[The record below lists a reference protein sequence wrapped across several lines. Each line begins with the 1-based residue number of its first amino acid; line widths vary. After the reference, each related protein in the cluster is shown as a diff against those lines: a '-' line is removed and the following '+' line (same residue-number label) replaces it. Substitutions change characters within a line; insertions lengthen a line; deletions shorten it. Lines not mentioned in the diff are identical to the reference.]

1 MMNGGIIGS
10 CRADDDGGAVFIK
23 QGGFFVM
30 NGGTIENCTAGANG
44 GAVNIYE
51 NGSFTMTGGI
61 IKDCKMD
68 LGGLGNAIYG
78 KNSTAIVAISGGTIE
93 NCGVFPWSFDEFTVT
108 FDSGG
113 GSTVSEQKLRNAP
126 AVKPADPKKDG
137 YDFAGWY
144 LGDALYVKTDENGMA
159 WESLTGTNPTYC
171 DASYQLGRR
180 ADGSKS
186 HAAKN
191 LFLGETTDYQYARI
205 SVQVHIGTHLGS
217 RSDHT
222 VTAPTPGAAQ
232 SSGNGG
238 TPILWMRVNGTWR
251 WMDISDY
258 VGINGD
264 WVTCPI
270 DMSLLRGGQ
279 ENYFG
284 LTTNVVSYGNFTDSS
299 VDFYATRVEEG
310 FNSFLTNDP
319 YSDNNFAQYQER
331 NINLVLEFYDGSQ
344 WVRVPSSESYA
355 YDEHTVLGLFGDNN
369 TWYNAARNL
378 VLGDLS
384 RYSQARLRV
393 QMHIGNKL
401 TVQDNPYVGGGSAL
415 PVSHSTSVPKEN
427 PAVKDV
433 KDNEDV
439 KLRVRVNGNW
449 FETSLQ
455 PYKGQAAV
463 WVPVDIDLGVL
474 RGGEENYF
482 HVSSTAVN
490 YGDRTANTVDL
501 FYSNANKD
509 LNSFL
514 SADEYCDNGWVRYND
529 RNFNIRLE
537 LFDGS
542 KWVTTAPQE
551 TTYYD
556 GSVPVGYHGEQNDW
570 SNAARNIM
578 VGSLDGYTAARVVV
592 ELHVGSALAGLDDA
606 DIGGDVPAGFDRNA
620 DVGKPAYAAVK
631 DTAPVIDEHPAET
644 SGHVWLW
651 FVIGGAVVLIVVG
664 LVIVLSKR
672 KKESKTR

>member
-1 MMNGGIIGS
+1 MMNGGITGS

-61 IKDCKMD
+61 IKDCKVD

-144 LGDALYVKTDENGMA
+144 LRDALYVKTDENGMA

-232 SSGNGG
+232 NSGNGG

-319 YSDNNFAQYQER
+319 YSDNNFAQYQDR

-344 WVRVPSSESYA
+344 WVRVPSGESYA

-384 RYSQARLRV
+384 RYLQARLRV

-463 WVPVDIDLGVL
+463 WVPEDIDLGVL

-501 FYSNANKD
+501 FYSNASKD

-529 RNFNIRLE
+529 RK
-537 LFDGS
+537 G
-542 KWVTTAPQE
+542 
-551 TTYYD
+551 
-556 GSVPVGYHGEQNDW
+556 HG
-570 SNAARNIM
+570 
-578 VGSLDGYTAARVVV
+578 L
-592 ELHVGSALAGLDDA
+592 
-606 DIGGDVPAGFDRNA
+606 
-620 DVGKPAYAAVK
+620 
-631 DTAPVIDEHPAET
+631 
-644 SGHVWLW
+644 
-651 FVIGGAVVLIVVG
+651 
-664 LVIVLSKR
+664 
-672 KKESKTR
+672 

>member
-1 MMNGGIIGS
+1 MGERLNVIDDYAEDQFATFLNTKLA
-10 CRADDDGGAVFIK
+10 ADVPAND
-23 QGGFFVM
+23 
-30 NGGTIENCTAGANG
+30 AGDRVVVHTLTPATPG
-44 GAVNIYE
+44 
-51 NGSFTMTGGI
+51 
-61 IKDCKMD
+61 
-68 LGGLGNAIYG
+68 
-78 KNSTAIVAISGGTIE
+78 
-93 NCGVFPWSFDEFTVT
+93 
-108 FDSGG
+108 
-113 GSTVSEQKLRNAP
+113 AP
-126 AVKPADPKKDG
+126 ASGTAEGRENAHLRVRLNG
-137 YDFAGWY
+137 EWY
-144 LGDALYVKTDENGMA
+144 ETALDNVKTDENGMA

-232 SSGNGG
+232 NSGNGG

-319 YSDNNFAQYQER
+319 YSDNNFAQYQDR

-344 WVRVPSSESYA
+344 WVRVPSGESYA
-355 YDEHTVLGLFGDNN
+355 YDEYTVLGLFGDNN

-401 TVQDNPYVGGGSAL
+401 TVQDNPYVCRRRLGTARFPQHKRSQGKSGR
-415 PVSHSTSVPKEN
+415 EG
-427 PAVKDV
+427 
-433 KDNEDV
+433 
-439 KLRVRVNGNW
+439 R
-449 FETSLQ
+449 
-455 PYKGQAAV
+455 KGQ
-463 WVPVDIDLGVL
+463 
-474 RGGEENYF
+474 
-482 HVSSTAVN
+482 
-490 YGDRTANTVDL
+490 
-501 FYSNANKD
+501 
-509 LNSFL
+509 
-514 SADEYCDNGWVRYND
+514 
-529 RNFNIRLE
+529 
-537 LFDGS
+537 
-542 KWVTTAPQE
+542 
-551 TTYYD
+551 
-556 GSVPVGYHGEQNDW
+556 
-570 SNAARNIM
+570 
-578 VGSLDGYTAARVVV
+578 
-592 ELHVGSALAGLDDA
+592 
-606 DIGGDVPAGFDRNA
+606 
-620 DVGKPAYAAVK
+620 
-631 DTAPVIDEHPAET
+631 
-644 SGHVWLW
+644 
-651 FVIGGAVVLIVVG
+651 
-664 LVIVLSKR
+664 
-672 KKESKTR
+672 